1 MIAPNIG
8 KHKSKFSIEH
18 ARCSMENEN
27 GFNHGHSRWGAAYYS
42 VTSAFRLARS
52 VEVTRIGSD
61 GGMHQKRKSGHL
73 PGCSVTRQSYLT
85 KLEFSLDRRL
95 TRASLRLLLLG

>member
-1 MIAPNIG
+1 MVAPNIG

-52 VEVTRIGSD
+52 VDVTRIGSD
-61 GGMHQKRKSGHL
+61 GGHASGAQIE
-73 PGCSVTRQSYLT
+73 T
-85 KLEFSLDRRL
+85 FS
-95 TRASLRLLLLG
+95 RLLCNAPKLFDKAGI